1 MAALYADDS
10 KHIILLVK
18 ETASKMEYVQHA
30 GKNVSLLV
38 MEKDKFLRSFS
49 AITSKH
55 TAQTIAQKYLDLAK
69 TGVIITPAARH
80 ALQATLNTTSQEAP
94 MAVPTTLPKGNA
106 RDKKSAAPKITKL
119 SELAADAAEAAETE
133 TAKPKR
139 TAKPKA
145 EAVEKPKR
153 ERKPKAEAAPW
164 NESDLV
170 ADATAE
176 AERIVSEAKAKLAAA
191 EEKHAA
197 KQEQTA
203 AKAAAKKII
212 EAAKKEAEKIK
223 KQIAK
228 LGGRRTAKSEENDE
242 EKPKR
247 VSKPRAAKAEAE
259 EDGDDISKMKIV
271 QVNEPR
277 VKEGSAAG
285 ARALAVYKSKSV
297 KSALQYEGVTV
308 GLINKMVENG
318 FIELV

>member
-1 MAALYADDS
+1 MPALYADDS

-18 ETASKMEYVQHA
+18 ETANKMEYVQHA

-38 MEKDKFLRSFS
+38 MEKDKFLRTFS
-49 AITSKH
+49 AVTSKH

-80 ALQATLNTTSQEAP
+80 ALQATLNPNSQEAT
-94 MAVPTTLPKGNA
+94 MAVPTTLPKGNSK
-106 RDKKSAAPKITKL
+106 DKKSAPKTTKL
-119 SELAADAAEAAETE
+119 SELPTEGKDLSEAAPE
-133 TAKPKR
+133 KPKR
-139 TAKPKA
+139 VAKPKA
-145 EAVEKPKR
+145 ETVEKPKR

-164 NESDLV
+164 SESDLV

-212 EAAKKEAEKIK
+212 EAAKKEAAKIK

-228 LGGRRTAKSEENDE
+228 LGGRRSAKAEDDGE

-247 VSKPRAAKAEAE
+247 VSKPRAAKAAAE

-318 FIELV
+318 FIELA

>member
-10 KHIILLVK
+10 KHIILLAK
-18 ETASKMEYVQHA
+18 ETATKMEYVKHE

-38 MEKDKFLRSFS
+38 MDKDKFLRSFS

-80 ALQATLNTTSQEAP
+80 ALQATLNTTSQEAT

-106 RDKKSAAPKITKL
+106 RDKKSAAPKTTKL
-119 SELAADAAEAAETE
+119 SELAAGAAEAAETE

-145 EAVEKPKR
+145 EVVEKTKR

-164 NESDLV
+164 TDIV
-170 ADATAE
+170 AEATAE
-176 AERIVSEAKAKLAAA
+176 AERIVAEADAKLEEAKLKAEEKKIGAAA
-191 EEKHAA
+191 RAEAKKIIVAAKKHAA
-197 KQEQTA
+197 KIKTQ
-203 AKAAAKKII
+203 
-212 EAAKKEAEKIK
+212 IK
-223 KQIAK
+223 K
-228 LGGRRTAKSEENDE
+228 LSGRSARTADDEGE

-259 EDGDDISKMKIV
+259 EDGGDDISKMKIV